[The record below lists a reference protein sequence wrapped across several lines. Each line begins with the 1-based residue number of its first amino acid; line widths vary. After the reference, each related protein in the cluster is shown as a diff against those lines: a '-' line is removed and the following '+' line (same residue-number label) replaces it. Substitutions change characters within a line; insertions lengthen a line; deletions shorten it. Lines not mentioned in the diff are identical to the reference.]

1 VASKLGSSIES
12 GFRFVICTS
21 ATLSS
26 ITGFPIPISGTAGPF
41 GGSEVMKSI
50 LNLVA
55 VCALVALAGCSS
67 TSNTASPGAVGE
79 KSDCSASCTQ
89 KCTGE
94 KTDASMGAVG
104 EKKAG
109 CCSQQKAASDASMGA
124 VGEKKSGCCSE
135 KKAADASL
143 GAVSEKSGC
152 TKTCP
157 MTGKTSG

>member
-1 VASKLGSSIES
+1 
-12 GFRFVICTS
+12 
-21 ATLSS
+21 
-26 ITGFPIPISGTAGPF
+26 
-41 GGSEVMKSI
+41 MKSI

-67 TSNTASPGAVGE
+67 TNSNSASPGAVGE
-79 KSDCSASCTQ
+79 KSECSKECA
-89 KCTGE
+89 KECTGE

-124 VGEKKSGCCSE
+124 V
-135 KKAADASL
+135 
-143 GAVSEKSGC
+143 SEKSGC

>member
-1 VASKLGSSIES
+1 
-12 GFRFVICTS
+12 
-21 ATLSS
+21 
-26 ITGFPIPISGTAGPF
+26 
-41 GGSEVMKSI
+41 MKSI

-67 TSNTASPGAVGE
+67 TNSNTASPGAMGE
-79 KSDCSASCTQ
+79 KTDCSASCTE

-104 EKKAG
+104 EKKSG
-109 CCSQQKAASDASMGA
+109 CCSQQKATDASMGA
-124 VGEKKSGCCSE
+124 VSE
-135 KKAADASL
+135 KT
-143 GAVSEKSGC
+143 EC